1 MTTNPALAALPMG
14 SAAVAASGRRSSGRN
29 LAIAA
34 SKWEWLD
41 AVEAPTS
48 PLEPSARHVACVLAR
63 RAGDVRDAWAPQQRL
78 AEATGMSRRNVRR
91 AMGRLEATGFLAL
104 TAKASQHRAPRYTLT
119 IPPVTGASTDNVQVL
134 TASGETTPIGAST
147 DDDQVLTASGE
158 TTPIGAS
165 TDRPEDTTTASPTTT
180 SPVDNHA
187 REDTL
192 SSLNPAAPVD
202 NHAREDT
209 LSSLNPAAP
218 VDNPTQGGQHVP
230 SECSRED
237 KSALQGGHHVLR
249 SDQDQ
254 TIPLPPTPLNQ
265 PERGHELDD
274 GGREE
279 NTSTAAGSAGAA
291 SAGDPGENRDAV
303 DVVRR
308 HRCAIGL
315 RVDVAML
322 VAPLTARGWHARDI
336 QLLLS
341 DLPPDAGPGLLV
353 RALRAAVVTP
363 PPSRNRSP
371 DRYCPTHDRPLT
383 RSGVC
388 PACRADEIAAV
399 ATPPRRAPARA
410 LARA

>member
-91 AMGRLEATGFLAL
+91 AMGRLEATGFLTL

-119 IPPVTGASTDNVQVL
+119 IPPVIGASTDNV
-134 TASGETTPIGAST
+134 
-147 DDDQVLTASGE
+147 QVLTASGE

-187 REDTL
+187 REDTM
-192 SSLNPAAPVD
+192 
-202 NHAREDT
+202 
-209 LSSLNPAAP
+209 SSLNPAAP
-218 VDNPTQGGQHVP
+218 VDNPTQGGHHVP

-279 NTSTAAGSAGAA
+279 STSTAAGSAGAA
-291 SAGDPGENRDAV
+291 SAGDPGEIRDAV

-336 QLLLS
+336 QLLLG

-353 RALRAAVVTP
+353 RALRAAVATP

>member
-147 DDDQVLTASGE
+147 D
-158 TTPIGAS
+158 
-165 TDRPEDTTTASPTTT
+165 RPEDTTTASPTTT
-180 SPVDNHA
+180 S
-187 REDTL
+187 
-192 SSLNPAAPVD
+192 PVD

-279 NTSTAAGSAGAA
+279 NTSTAAGSTGAA

>member
-119 IPPVTGASTDNVQVL
+119 IPPVTGASTD
-134 TASGETTPIGAST
+134 
-147 DDDQVLTASGE
+147 DDQVLTASGE

-192 SSLNPAAPVD
+192 SA
-202 NHAREDT
+202 
-209 LSSLNPAAP
+209 LNPAAP

>member
-147 DDDQVLTASGE
+147 D
-158 TTPIGAS
+158 
-165 TDRPEDTTTASPTTT
+165 RPEDTTTASPTTT

-187 REDTL
+187 REDTM
-192 SSLNPAAPVD
+192 
-202 NHAREDT
+202 
-209 LSSLNPAAP
+209 SSLNPAAP

-279 NTSTAAGSAGAA
+279 STSTAAGSAGAA
-291 SAGDPGENRDAV
+291 SAGDPGESRDAV

-353 RALRAAVVTP
+353 RALRAAVATP

>member
-14 SAAVAASGRRSSGRN
+14 SAAVAASGRCSSGRN

-119 IPPVTGASTDNVQVL
+119 IPPV
-134 TASGETTPIGAST
+134 IGAST

-202 NHAREDT
+202 N
-209 LSSLNPAAP
+209 
-218 VDNPTQGGQHVP
+218 PTQGGHHVP

-279 NTSTAAGSAGAA
+279 STSTAAGSAGAA
-291 SAGDPGENRDAV
+291 SAGDPGESRDAV

-399 ATPPRRAPARA
+399 ATPPRRAAARA

>member
-91 AMGRLEATGFLAL
+91 AMGRLEATGFLTL

-119 IPPVTGASTDNVQVL
+119 IPPVIGASTDN
-134 TASGETTPIGAST
+134 
-147 DDDQVLTASGE
+147 DQVLTASGE

-165 TDRPEDTTTASPTTT
+165 TDNDQVLTASGETTPIGASTDSPADATTASPTTT

-202 NHAREDT
+202 N
-209 LSSLNPAAP
+209 
-218 VDNPTQGGQHVP
+218 PTQGGHHVP

-291 SAGDPGENRDAV
+291 SAGDPGEIRDAV

-308 HRCAIGL
+308 HRCAVGL
-315 RVDVAML
+315 RVDVVML
-322 VAPLTARGWHARDI
+322 VAPLTARGWRARDI

-353 RALRAAVVTP
+353 RALRAAVVML

>member
-147 DDDQVLTASGE
+147 D
-158 TTPIGAS
+158 
-165 TDRPEDTTTASPTTT
+165 RPEDTTTASPTTT

-187 REDTL
+187 REDTM
-192 SSLNPAAPVD
+192 
-202 NHAREDT
+202 
-209 LSSLNPAAP
+209 SSLNPAAP

>member
-119 IPPVTGASTDNVQVL
+119 IPPVIGASTDDVQVL

-147 DDDQVLTASGE
+147 DS
-158 TTPIGAS
+158 
-165 TDRPEDTTTASPTTT
+165 PEDATTASPTIM
-180 SPVDNHA
+180 S
-187 REDTL
+187 
-192 SSLNPAAPVD
+192 PVD

-218 VDNPTQGGQHVP
+218 VDNPTQGGHHVP

-279 NTSTAAGSAGAA
+279 STSTAAGSAGAA
-291 SAGDPGENRDAV
+291 SAGDPGESRDAV

-322 VAPLTARGWHARDI
+322 VAPLTARGWRAQDI

>member
-1 MTTNPALAALPMG
+1 MTTTPALAALPMG
-14 SAAVAASGRRSSGRN
+14 PAAVAASGRRSSGRN

-119 IPPVTGASTDNVQVL
+119 IPPVIGASADDVQVL
-134 TASGETTPIGAST
+134 TASGETI
-147 DDDQVLTASGE
+147 
-158 TTPIGAS
+158 PIGAS

-187 REDTL
+187 REDTM
-192 SSLNPAAPVD
+192 SSLNPAA
-202 NHAREDT
+202 
-209 LSSLNPAAP
+209 L
-218 VDNPTQGGQHVP
+218 VDNPTQGGHHVP

-279 NTSTAAGSAGAA
+279 STSTAAGSAGAA
-291 SAGDPGENRDAV
+291 SAGDPGESRDAV

-322 VAPLTARGWHARDI
+322 VAPLTARGWRARDI

-353 RALRAAVVTP
+353 RALRAAVATP

>member
-119 IPPVTGASTDNVQVL
+119 IPPVTDASTDNV
-134 TASGETTPIGAST
+134 
-147 DDDQVLTASGE
+147 QVLTASGE

-180 SPVDNHA
+180 S
-187 REDTL
+187 
-192 SSLNPAAPVD
+192 PVD

-279 NTSTAAGSAGAA
+279 STSTAAGSAGAA
-291 SAGDPGENRDAV
+291 SAGDPGEIRDAV

-322 VAPLTARGWHARDI
+322 VAPLTARGWRARDI

-399 ATPPRRAPARA
+399 ATPPRHAPARA

>member
-14 SAAVAASGRRSSGRN
+14 SAAVAASGRCSSGRN

-119 IPPVTGASTDNVQVL
+119 IPPV
-134 TASGETTPIGAST
+134 IGAST

-165 TDRPEDTTTASPTTT
+165 TDRPEDTTTASPTTS
-180 SPVDNHA
+180 SPMDNY
-187 REDTL
+187 
-192 SSLNPAAPVD
+192 
-202 NHAREDT
+202 AREDT

-218 VDNPTQGGQHVP
+218 VDNPTQGGHPVP
-230 SECSRED
+230 PECSRED

-279 NTSTAAGSAGAA
+279 STSTAAGSAGAA
-291 SAGDPGENRDAV
+291 SAGNPGESRDAV

-322 VAPLTARGWHARDI
+322 VAPLTARGWRAQDI

>member
-14 SAAVAASGRRSSGRN
+14 PAAVAASGRCSSGRN

-91 AMGRLEATGFLAL
+91 AMGKLEATGFLTL

-119 IPPVTGASTDNVQVL
+119 IPPV
-134 TASGETTPIGAST
+134 IGAST

-158 TTPIGAS
+158 TTPIGAR
-165 TDRPEDTTTASPTTT
+165 TDSPEDTTTASPTTS

-187 REDTL
+187 REDTM
-192 SSLNPAAPVD
+192 
-202 NHAREDT
+202 
-209 LSSLNPAAP
+209 SSLNPAAP
-218 VDNPTQGGQHVP
+218 VDNPTQGGHHVP

-279 NTSTAAGSAGAA
+279 STSTAAGYAGAA
-291 SAGDPGENRDAV
+291 SAGDPGDIRDAV

-308 HRCAIGL
+308 HQCAIGL

-322 VAPLTARGWHARDI
+322 VAPLTARGWRARDI
-336 QLLLS
+336 QMLLS

>member
-1 MTTNPALAALPMG
+1 MTTTPALAALPMG

-119 IPPVTGASTDNVQVL
+119 IPPVIGASTDNVQVL

-165 TDRPEDTTTASPTTT
+165 TDRPEDTTTASPT
-180 SPVDNHA
+180 
-187 REDTL
+187 
-192 SSLNPAAPVD
+192 SSSPVD

-218 VDNPTQGGQHVP
+218 VDNPTQGGHHVP

-291 SAGDPGENRDAV
+291 SAGDPGEIRDAV

-308 HRCAIGL
+308 HRCAVGL
-315 RVDVAML
+315 RVDVVML
-322 VAPLTARGWHARDI
+322 VAPLTARGWRARDI

-353 RALRAAVVTP
+353 RALRAAVVML

>member
-1 MTTNPALAALPMG
+1 MTTTPALAALPMG
-14 SAAVAASGRRSSGRN
+14 SAAVAASGRCSSGRN

-119 IPPVTGASTDNVQVL
+119 IPPVTGASTD
-134 TASGETTPIGAST
+134 
-147 DDDQVLTASGE
+147 DDQVLTASGE

-187 REDTL
+187 REDTM
-192 SSLNPAAPVD
+192 
-202 NHAREDT
+202 
-209 LSSLNPAAP
+209 SSLNPAAP
-218 VDNPTQGGQHVP
+218 VDNPTQGGHHVP

-279 NTSTAAGSAGAA
+279 STSTAAGSAGAA
-291 SAGDPGENRDAV
+291 SAGDPGESRDAV

-322 VAPLTARGWHARDI
+322 VAPLTARGWRAQDI

-353 RALRAAVVTP
+353 RALRAAVATP

>member
-91 AMGRLEATGFLAL
+91 AMGRLEATGFLTL

-119 IPPVTGASTDNVQVL
+119 IPPVIGASTDNVQVL

-187 REDTL
+187 REDTM
-192 SSLNPAAPVD
+192 
-202 NHAREDT
+202 
-209 LSSLNPAAP
+209 SSLNPAAP
-218 VDNPTQGGQHVP
+218 VDNPTQGGHHVP

-279 NTSTAAGSAGAA
+279 STSTAAGSAGAA
-291 SAGDPGENRDAV
+291 SAGDPGEIRDAV

-336 QLLLS
+336 QLLLG

-353 RALRAAVVTP
+353 RALRAAVATP

>member
-1 MTTNPALAALPMG
+1 MTTTPALAALPMG
-14 SAAVAASGRRSSGRN
+14 PAAVAASGRRSSGRN

-91 AMGRLEATGFLAL
+91 AMGRLEATGFLTL

-119 IPPVTGASTDNVQVL
+119 IPPV
-134 TASGETTPIGAST
+134 IGAST

-165 TDRPEDTTTASPTTT
+165 TDRPEDTTTASPTTS

-187 REDTL
+187 REDTM
-192 SSLNPAAPVD
+192 SSLNPAV
-202 NHAREDT
+202 
-209 LSSLNPAAP
+209 P
-218 VDNPTQGGQHVP
+218 VDNPTQGGHHVP

-291 SAGDPGENRDAV
+291 SAGDPGESRDAV

-322 VAPLTARGWHARDI
+322 VAPLTARGWRARDI

>member
-29 LAIAA
+29 LAIVA

-91 AMGRLEATGFLAL
+91 AMGKLEATGFLTL

-119 IPPVTGASTDNVQVL
+119 IPPVIGASTDDVQVL

-147 DDDQVLTASGE
+147 DS
-158 TTPIGAS
+158 
-165 TDRPEDTTTASPTTT
+165 PEDATTASPTTT

-202 NHAREDT
+202 N
-209 LSSLNPAAP
+209 
-218 VDNPTQGGQHVP
+218 PTQGGHHVP
-230 SECSRED
+230 SEFSRED

-279 NTSTAAGSAGAA
+279 STSTAAGSAGAA
-291 SAGDPGENRDAV
+291 SAGDPGEIRDAV

-322 VAPLTARGWHARDI
+322 VAPLTARGWRARDI

>member
-147 DDDQVLTASGE
+147 D
-158 TTPIGAS
+158 
-165 TDRPEDTTTASPTTT
+165 RPEDTTTASPTTT
-180 SPVDNHA
+180 SPVDNHV
-187 REDTL
+187 REDTM
-192 SSLNPAAPVD
+192 SSL
-202 NHAREDT
+202 T
-209 LSSLNPAAP
+209 PAAP
-218 VDNPTQGGQHVP
+218 VDNPTQGGHHVP

-279 NTSTAAGSAGAA
+279 STSTAAGSAGAA
-291 SAGDPGENRDAV
+291 SAGDPGEIRDAV

>member
-119 IPPVTGASTDNVQVL
+119 IPPVIGASTDDVQVL

-147 DDDQVLTASGE
+147 DS
-158 TTPIGAS
+158 
-165 TDRPEDTTTASPTTT
+165 PEDTTTASPTT
-180 SPVDNHA
+180 VDNHA
-187 REDTL
+187 REDTM
-192 SSLNPAAPVD
+192 SSL
-202 NHAREDT
+202 T
-209 LSSLNPAAP
+209 PAAP
-218 VDNPTQGGQHVP
+218 VDNPTQGGHHVP

-279 NTSTAAGSAGAA
+279 STSTAAGSAGAA
-291 SAGDPGENRDAV
+291 SAGDPGEIRDAV

-322 VAPLTARGWHARDI
+322 VAPLTARGWRARDI

-399 ATPPRRAPARA
+399 ATPPRHAPARA

>member
-1 MTTNPALAALPMG
+1 MTTTPALAALPTG
-14 SAAVAASGRRSSGRN
+14 SAAVTASGRRSSGRN
-29 LAIAA
+29 LVTAA

-91 AMGRLEATGFLAL
+91 AMGRLEATGFLTL

-119 IPPVTGASTDNVQVL
+119 IPPV
-134 TASGETTPIGAST
+134 IGAST

-202 NHAREDT
+202 N
-209 LSSLNPAAP
+209 
-218 VDNPTQGGQHVP
+218 PTQGGHHVP
-230 SECSRED
+230 PECSRED

-291 SAGDPGENRDAV
+291 SAGDPGESRDAV

-353 RALRAAVVTP
+353 RALRAAVATP

>member
-1 MTTNPALAALPMG
+1 M
-14 SAAVAASGRRSSGRN
+14 
-29 LAIAA
+29 
-34 SKWEWLD
+34 
-41 AVEAPTS
+41 
-48 PLEPSARHVACVLAR
+48 
-63 RAGDVRDAWAPQQRL
+63 
-78 AEATGMSRRNVRR
+78 
-91 AMGRLEATGFLAL
+91 
-104 TAKASQHRAPRYTLT
+104 
-119 IPPVTGASTDNVQVL
+119 
-134 TASGETTPIGAST
+134 
-147 DDDQVLTASGE
+147 
-158 TTPIGAS
+158 
-165 TDRPEDTTTASPTTT
+165 
-180 SPVDNHA
+180 
-187 REDTL
+187 
-192 SSLNPAAPVD
+192 
-202 NHAREDT
+202 
-209 LSSLNPAAP
+209 SSLNPAAP
-218 VDNPTQGGQHVP
+218 VDNPTQGGHHVP
-230 SECSRED
+230 PECSRED

-279 NTSTAAGSAGAA
+279 STSTAAGSAGAA
-291 SAGDPGENRDAV
+291 SAGDPGDIRGAV

-322 VAPLTARGWHARDI
+322 VAPLTARGWRARDI

-353 RALRAAVVTP
+353 RALRAAVATP

>member
-147 DDDQVLTASGE
+147 D
-158 TTPIGAS
+158 
-165 TDRPEDTTTASPTTT
+165 RPEDTTTASPTTT

-187 REDTL
+187 REDTM
-192 SSLNPAAPVD
+192 
-202 NHAREDT
+202 
-209 LSSLNPAAP
+209 SSLNPAAP

-254 TIPLPPTPLNQ
+254 TIPLPPTPSTN
-265 PERGHELDD
+265 RSAGTSSTTA
-274 GGREE
+274 GGRR
-279 NTSTAAGSAGAA
+279 TPQRPPAP
-291 SAGDPGENRDAV
+291 PGPR
-303 DVVRR
+303 
-308 HRCAIGL
+308 
-315 RVDVAML
+315 
-322 VAPLTARGWHARDI
+322 ARGIRARTGTPSTSSVATGA
-336 QLLLS
+336 LS
-341 DLPPDAGPGLLV
+341 GCASTWRCWWL
-353 RALRAAVVTP
+353 
-363 PPSRNRSP
+363 RSP
-371 DRYCPTHDRPLT
+371 LGDGMPGTSSC
-383 RSGVC
+383 S
-388 PACRADEIAAV
+388 
-399 ATPPRRAPARA
+399 
-410 LARA
+410 

>member
-1 MTTNPALAALPMG
+1 MTTTPALAALPMG

-63 RAGDVRDAWAPQQRL
+63 RAGDVRDAWAPQPRL

-91 AMGRLEATGFLAL
+91 AMGRLEATGFLTL

-119 IPPVTGASTDNVQVL
+119 IPPVIGASTDN
-134 TASGETTPIGAST
+134 
-147 DDDQVLTASGE
+147 DQVLTASGE

-165 TDRPEDTTTASPTTT
+165 TDSPADATTASPTTT
-180 SPVDNHA
+180 S
-187 REDTL
+187 
-192 SSLNPAAPVD
+192 PVD

-291 SAGDPGENRDAV
+291 SAGDPGEIRDAV

-308 HRCAIGL
+308 HRCAVGL
-315 RVDVAML
+315 RVDVVML
-322 VAPLTARGWHARDI
+322 VAPLTARGWRARDI

-353 RALRAAVVTP
+353 RALRAAVVML

>member
-147 DDDQVLTASGE
+147 D
-158 TTPIGAS
+158 
-165 TDRPEDTTTASPTTT
+165 RPEDTTTASPTTT
-180 SPVDNHA
+180 S
-187 REDTL
+187 
-192 SSLNPAAPVD
+192 PVD

-322 VAPLTARGWHARDI
+322 VAPLTARGWRARDI

>member
-1 MTTNPALAALPMG
+1 MTLTTPALAALPMG

-91 AMGRLEATGFLAL
+91 AMGKLEATGFLTL

-119 IPPVTGASTDNVQVL
+119 IPPVIGASTDNVQ
-134 TASGETTPIGAST
+134 
-147 DDDQVLTASGE
+147 DLTASGE

-192 SSLNPAAPVD
+192 SSLNPA
-202 NHAREDT
+202 T
-209 LSSLNPAAP
+209 P
-218 VDNPTQGGQHVP
+218 VDNPTQGGHHVP

-279 NTSTAAGSAGAA
+279 STSTAAGSAGAA
-291 SAGDPGENRDAV
+291 SAGDPGEIRDAV

-353 RALRAAVVTP
+353 RALRAAVATP
-363 PPSRNRSP
+363 PPSRNRSL

>member
-78 AEATGMSRRNVRR
+78 AEATGMSQRNVRR

-147 DDDQVLTASGE
+147 D
-158 TTPIGAS
+158 
-165 TDRPEDTTTASPTTT
+165 RPEDTTTASPT
-180 SPVDNHA
+180 
-187 REDTL
+187 
-192 SSLNPAAPVD
+192 SSSPVD

-218 VDNPTQGGQHVP
+218 VDNPTQGGHHVP

-279 NTSTAAGSAGAA
+279 STSTAAGSAGAA
-291 SAGDPGENRDAV
+291 SAGDPGEIRDAV

-308 HRCAIGL
+308 HRCAVGL
-315 RVDVAML
+315 RVDVVML
-322 VAPLTARGWHARDI
+322 VAPLTARGWRARDI

>member
-147 DDDQVLTASGE
+147 D
-158 TTPIGAS
+158 
-165 TDRPEDTTTASPTTT
+165 RPEDTTTASPT
-180 SPVDNHA
+180 
-187 REDTL
+187 
-192 SSLNPAAPVD
+192 SSSPVD

-218 VDNPTQGGQHVP
+218 VDNPTQGGHHVP

-279 NTSTAAGSAGAA
+279 STSTAAGSAGAA
-291 SAGDPGENRDAV
+291 SAGDPGEIRDAV

-308 HRCAIGL
+308 HRCAVGL
-315 RVDVAML
+315 RVDVVML
-322 VAPLTARGWHARDI
+322 VAPLTARGWRARDI

>member
-48 PLEPSARHVACVLAR
+48 LLEPSARHVACVLAR

-91 AMGRLEATGFLAL
+91 AMGRLEATGFLTL

-119 IPPVTGASTDNVQVL
+119 IPPVTGASTD
-134 TASGETTPIGAST
+134 
-147 DDDQVLTASGE
+147 DDQVLTASGE

-165 TDRPEDTTTASPTTT
+165 TDSPEDTTTASPTTS

-187 REDTL
+187 REDTM
-192 SSLNPAAPVD
+192 
-202 NHAREDT
+202 
-209 LSSLNPAAP
+209 SSLNPAAP
-218 VDNPTQGGQHVP
+218 VDNPTQGGHHVP

-279 NTSTAAGSAGAA
+279 STSTAAGSAGAA
-291 SAGDPGENRDAV
+291 SAGDLGESRDAV

-322 VAPLTARGWHARDI
+322 VAPLTARGWRAQDI

-363 PPSRNRSP
+363 PRSRNRSP

-388 PACRADEIAAV
+388 PACRADEIAVV

>member
-119 IPPVTGASTDNVQVL
+119 IPPVTDASTDNVQVL

-165 TDRPEDTTTASPTTT
+165 TDSPEDTTTASPTT
-180 SPVDNHA
+180 VDNHA
-187 REDTL
+187 REDTM
-192 SSLNPAAPVD
+192 SSL
-202 NHAREDT
+202 T
-209 LSSLNPAAP
+209 PAAP
-218 VDNPTQGGQHVP
+218 VDNPTQGGHHVP

-279 NTSTAAGSAGAA
+279 STSTAAGSAGAA
-291 SAGDPGENRDAV
+291 SAGDPGEIRDAV

-322 VAPLTARGWHARDI
+322 VAPLTARGWRARDI

-399 ATPPRRAPARA
+399 ATPPRHAPARA

>member
-119 IPPVTGASTDNVQVL
+119 IPPVTGASTD
-134 TASGETTPIGAST
+134 
-147 DDDQVLTASGE
+147 DDQVLTASGE

-180 SPVDNHA
+180 S
-187 REDTL
+187 
-192 SSLNPAAPVD
+192 PVD

>member
-1 MTTNPALAALPMG
+1 M
-14 SAAVAASGRRSSGRN
+14 
-29 LAIAA
+29 
-34 SKWEWLD
+34 
-41 AVEAPTS
+41 
-48 PLEPSARHVACVLAR
+48 
-63 RAGDVRDAWAPQQRL
+63 
-78 AEATGMSRRNVRR
+78 
-91 AMGRLEATGFLAL
+91 
-104 TAKASQHRAPRYTLT
+104 
-119 IPPVTGASTDNVQVL
+119 
-134 TASGETTPIGAST
+134 
-147 DDDQVLTASGE
+147 
-158 TTPIGAS
+158 
-165 TDRPEDTTTASPTTT
+165 
-180 SPVDNHA
+180 
-187 REDTL
+187 
-192 SSLNPAAPVD
+192 SSL
-202 NHAREDT
+202 T
-209 LSSLNPAAP
+209 PAAP

-371 DRYCPTHDRPLT
+371 DRYCSTHDRPLT

>member
-14 SAAVAASGRRSSGRN
+14 SAAVAASGRCSSGRN

-91 AMGRLEATGFLAL
+91 AMGRLEATGFLTL

-119 IPPVTGASTDNVQVL
+119 IPPVTGASTD
-134 TASGETTPIGAST
+134 
-147 DDDQVLTASGE
+147 DDQVLTASGE

-165 TDRPEDTTTASPTTT
+165 TDSPEDTTTASPTTS

-187 REDTL
+187 REDTM
-192 SSLNPAAPVD
+192 
-202 NHAREDT
+202 
-209 LSSLNPAAP
+209 SSLNPAAP
-218 VDNPTQGGQHVP
+218 VDNPTQGGHHVP

-254 TIPLPPTPLNQ
+254 TIPLPPIPLNQ

-279 NTSTAAGSAGAA
+279 STSTAAGSAGAA
-291 SAGDPGENRDAV
+291 SAGDLGESRDAV

-322 VAPLTARGWHARDI
+322 VAPLTARGWRAQDI

-363 PPSRNRSP
+363 PPSRNRSL

>member
-1 MTTNPALAALPMG
+1 MTTTPALAALPMG

-147 DDDQVLTASGE
+147 D
-158 TTPIGAS
+158 
-165 TDRPEDTTTASPTTT
+165 RPEDTTTASPT
-180 SPVDNHA
+180 
-187 REDTL
+187 
-192 SSLNPAAPVD
+192 SSSPVD

-218 VDNPTQGGQHVP
+218 VDNPTQGGHHVP

-291 SAGDPGENRDAV
+291 SAGDLGENRDAV

>member
-147 DDDQVLTASGE
+147 D
-158 TTPIGAS
+158 
-165 TDRPEDTTTASPTTT
+165 RPEDTTTASPTTT

-202 NHAREDT
+202 N
-209 LSSLNPAAP
+209 
-218 VDNPTQGGQHVP
+218 PTQGGQYVP

-279 NTSTAAGSAGAA
+279 NTSTAASSAGAA

>member
-63 RAGDVRDAWAPQQRL
+63 RAGLVRDAWAPQQRL

-147 DDDQVLTASGE
+147 D
-158 TTPIGAS
+158 
-165 TDRPEDTTTASPTTT
+165 RPEDTTTASPTTT
-180 SPVDNHA
+180 S
-187 REDTL
+187 
-192 SSLNPAAPVD
+192 PVD

>member
-63 RAGDVRDAWAPQQRL
+63 RAGDVRDAWTPQQRL

-119 IPPVTGASTDNVQVL
+119 IPPV
-134 TASGETTPIGAST
+134 IGAST

-165 TDRPEDTTTASPTTT
+165 TDRPEDTTTASPT
-180 SPVDNHA
+180 
-187 REDTL
+187 
-192 SSLNPAAPVD
+192 SSSPVD

-218 VDNPTQGGQHVP
+218 VDNPTQGGHHVP

-279 NTSTAAGSAGAA
+279 STSTAAGSAGAA
-291 SAGDPGENRDAV
+291 SAGDPGEIRDAV

>member
-147 DDDQVLTASGE
+147 D
-158 TTPIGAS
+158 
-165 TDRPEDTTTASPTTT
+165 RPEDTTTASPTTT
-180 SPVDNHA
+180 S
-187 REDTL
+187 
-192 SSLNPAAPVD
+192 PVD

-279 NTSTAAGSAGAA
+279 STSTAAGSAGAE

-322 VAPLTARGWHARDI
+322 VAPLTARGWRARDI

>member
-14 SAAVAASGRRSSGRN
+14 SAAVAASGRCSSGRN

-119 IPPVTGASTDNVQVL
+119 IPPV
-134 TASGETTPIGAST
+134 IGAST

-202 NHAREDT
+202 N
-209 LSSLNPAAP
+209 
-218 VDNPTQGGQHVP
+218 PTQGGHHVP

-279 NTSTAAGSAGAA
+279 STSTAAGFAGAA
-291 SAGDPGENRDAV
+291 SAGDPGESRDAV

-322 VAPLTARGWHARDI
+322 VAPLTARGWRAQDI

>member
-147 DDDQVLTASGE
+147 D
-158 TTPIGAS
+158 
-165 TDRPEDTTTASPTTT
+165 RPEDTTTASPTTT

-187 REDTL
+187 REDIL
-192 SSLNPAAPVD
+192 SSLNPAA
-202 NHAREDT
+202 
-209 LSSLNPAAP
+209 L

-279 NTSTAAGSAGAA
+279 STSTAAGSAGAA
-291 SAGDPGENRDAV
+291 SAGDPGESRDAV

-322 VAPLTARGWHARDI
+322 VAPLTARGWRARDI

>member
-147 DDDQVLTASGE
+147 D
-158 TTPIGAS
+158 
-165 TDRPEDTTTASPTTT
+165 RPEDTTTASPTTT
-180 SPVDNHA
+180 S
-187 REDTL
+187 
-192 SSLNPAAPVD
+192 PVD